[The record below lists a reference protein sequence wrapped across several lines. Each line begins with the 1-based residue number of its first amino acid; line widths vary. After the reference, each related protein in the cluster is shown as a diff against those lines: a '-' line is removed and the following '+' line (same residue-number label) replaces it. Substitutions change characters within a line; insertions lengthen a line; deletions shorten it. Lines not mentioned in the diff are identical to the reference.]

1 MKVTKIKIRNLFG
14 IKETELDDK
23 SVEISGTNGTGKTSV
38 IDAIKYALTNKS
50 DREYIIRNGEKEG
63 EIYIETDTGLTINRK
78 KREEQS
84 DYKSIKENG
93 KEVHGAEGFLRQIFT
108 PLQLNPVEFTQMP
121 KQEQNRIILD
131 LIDFKWDLNW
141 IREKFGE
148 IPSGVN
154 YEQNILQVLNDIQ
167 SENGDYFKNRQDI
180 NRDIRNKRAFIE
192 DIVKDIPNG
201 YQAEK
206 WEQFDV
212 GAKYRELEEIR
223 SKNNA
228 IERAK
233 AFLENHDNK
242 IRGLEAEKE
251 IKIST
256 LKQEIATESENL
268 TAEIEK
274 LKGEVLLRE
283 EQKNGL
289 QRKFEDN
296 KKIIEAKFNESL
308 AKLDTDVKTA
318 KKYAKAELQD
328 CTEIE
333 QEINQAEE
341 MRKHLNEYKR
351 MNTMQ
356 GEVDEL
362 KKQSD
367 DLTMKIELARNLPAE
382 ILKTAKIP
390 IKGFTVENGIPL
402 INGLPI
408 SNLSEGEQLSL
419 CVDIALSKPNA
430 MQIILIDGAEKLSD
444 ENRNKLYA
452 KCKEKGLQFIATR
465 TTNSNEM
472 EVHYI

>member
-192 DIVKDIPNG
+192 DIAKDIPDG

-206 WEQFDV
+206 WEKFDV

-223 SKNNA
+223 SENNI

-251 IKIST
+251 IKLST

-289 QRKFEDN
+289 KRKFEDN

-308 AKLDTDVKTA
+308 AKLDTDVETA
-318 KKYAKAELQD
+318 KKYAKYDVED
-328 CTEIE
+328 CTELE
-333 QEINQAEE
+333 NEINDAEE
-341 MRKHLNEYKR
+341 MRKHLNEYSR
-351 MNTMQ
+351 MITMKD
-356 GEVDEL
+356 EVDEL

-367 DLTMKIELARNLPAE
+367 ELTMKIELARNLPAE